1 MLLNILI
8 LEVPSCI
15 YIEYYYYRWDSSC
28 LRSHRSLKV
37 ERSYNDDV
45 EHIFDSFNHVARNLF
60 FFACT
65 RVHRSVRTTN
75 NANKPNCANS
85 ANNEQCEQRTIC
97 ITRTVRTVH
106 TVRTVPTANSSFFR
120 NRRRVR
126 TGANIVRWILACT
139 AR

>member
-45 EHIFDSFNHVARNLF
+45 EHIFDRLRPRGQKSFFLCLHQG
-60 FFACT
+60 
-65 RVHRSVRTTN
+65 
-75 NANKPNCANS
+75 PPIS
-85 ANNEQCEQRTIC
+85 ANNEQCEQAKLCEQREQ
-97 ITRTVRTVH
+97 RTVRT
-106 TVRTVPTANSSFFR
+106 TNSANGSYCPNSANSEQFIFEKCR
-120 NRRRVR
+120 TVR